1 MAASFITRRLFSS
14 TAALRNHFSLE
25 HTLAV
30 PAPTNLE
37 AVLSTPELK
46 SLQAKANGSW
56 NQLSKEEVVQCICVI
71 VVFYY
76 VL

>member
-1 MAASFITRRLFSS
+1 MAAAFVTRRLFSS

-30 PAPTNLE
+30 PSPTHLE

-46 SLQAKANGSW
+46 SLQTKANGSW
-56 NQLSKEEVVQCICVI
+56 KQLSKEEVVQCKCILT
-71 VVFYY
+71 VFNT
-76 VL
+76 L